1 MVPVILE
8 TQIPQYTPSEA
19 AMRLGTSQKIFLLES
34 ADCGNDS
41 GRFSYLGIEPEMTL
55 RILDGSAVLD
65 NCEGRTH

>member
-1 MVPVILE
+1 
-8 TQIPQYTPSEA
+8 
-19 AMRLGTSQKIFLLES
+19 MRLGTSQKIFLLES

-55 RILDGSAVLD
+55 RILDGSVVPD